1 MCNISGIIF
10 GATNLRKNE
19 IKGKDVIE
27 VGSKDVNGSLRS
39 YVESREPAEYIG
51 VDIEMGP
58 GVDILCSAEDIIDK
72 FGKESFDIVI
82 STELMEHVQDWK
94 KVISNFKNICK
105 PDGIILITTRS
116 YGFKYH
122 GYPHDFW
129 RYELSDIKNIFSDY
143 IINKIEMDQMKPGI
157 FAIVKK
163 PKEFFEKDLS
173 DYELY
178 SIILDKKVKEI
189 NEKDMKYYQNK
200 HIKYKI
206 WKLKFR
212 NFLIKNILDKILIT
226 S

>member
-10 GATNLRKNE
+10 GATNLSREE
-19 IKGKDVIE
+19 IQGKSVIE

-39 YVESREPAEYIG
+39 YVESRDPAEYVG

-58 GVDILCSAEDIIDK
+58 GVDILCSAEDIIEK
-72 FGKESFDIVI
+72 FGKETFDIVI
-82 STELMEHVQDWK
+82 STELIEHVKDWR
-94 KVISNFKNICK
+94 KVISNFKNICI
-105 PDGIILITTRS
+105 PGGIILITTRS

-129 RYELSDIKNIFSDY
+129 RYELSDIKNIFSDC
-143 IINKIEMDQMKPGI
+143 IIHKIEMDQMKPGV
-157 FAIVKK
+157 FAIIKK
-163 PKEFFEKDLS
+163 PKEFFEKDLAN
-173 DYELY
+173 YGLY
-178 SIILDKKVKEI
+178 SIIFDKIVKEI
-189 NEKDMKYYQNK
+189 NEKDIKYYQNK
-200 HIKYKI
+200 KIKYKT